1 MSDHSFTVRLDT
13 GYDDEKQAWDK
24 LKRLQRKTHL
34 SYNRIVT
41 DAVNAYETDFV
52 HLAPED
58 EAQLIQRMTDA
69 VAERLQQ
76 ILPAY
81 LAGYSAGAAST
92 MAAPASTM
100 AAPSVSQAGTQNGTI
115 QPERT
120 DADEAEPDF
129 SGSVMDFNFMG
140 M

>member
-1 MSDHSFTVRLDT
+1 MSNHCFTVRLDT

-24 LKRLQRKTHL
+24 LKRLQRRTHL

-58 EAQLIQRMTDA
+58 EARLIQRMTDA

-92 MAAPASTM
+92 VAAPPAPQ
-100 AAPSVSQAGTQNGTI
+100 AAAGDKTI

>member
-1 MSDHSFTVRLDT
+1 MSNHCFTVRLDT
-13 GYDDEKQAWDK
+13 GDDEEKQAWEK

-92 MAAPASTM
+92 VAAP
-100 AAPSVSQAGTQNGTI
+100 PVSQAGTQNGTI
-115 QPERT
+115 QPERAG
-120 DADEAEPDF
+120 ADEAETDF

>member
-1 MSDHSFTVRLDT
+1 MSNHCFTVRLDT

-24 LKRLQRKTHL
+24 LKRLQRRTHL

-58 EAQLIQRMTDA
+58 EARLIQRMTDA

-81 LAGYSAGAAST
+81 LAGY
-92 MAAPASTM
+92 PRWLHRLLLK
-100 AAPSVSQAGTQNGTI
+100 Q
-115 QPERT
+115 QPETRQSSLNAQMPMKLSPT
-120 DADEAEPDF
+120 SAEA
-129 SGSVMDFNFMG
+129 
-140 M
+140 

>member
-1 MSDHSFTVRLDT
+1 MSDHSFTVRLDM
-13 GYDDEKQAWDK
+13 GYEDEKQAWDK

-92 MAAPASTM
+92 VAAQSVPQ
-100 AAPSVSQAGTQNGTI
+100 AAAEDKAI
-115 QPERT
+115 QPEPT

>member
-13 GYDDEKQAWDK
+13 GYENEKQAWDK
-24 LKRLQRKTHL
+24 LKKIQRKTHL

-58 EAQLIQRMTDA
+58 ETRLIQRITDA
-69 VAERLQQ
+69 VTERLQQ

-92 MAAPASTM
+92 VAAP
-100 AAPSVSQAGTQNGTI
+100 PVSRTGTENNAI
-115 QPERT
+115 QPKPTE
-120 DADEAEPDF
+120 ADEADHDF

>member
-1 MSDHSFTVRLDT
+1 MSDHSFTVRLDM
-13 GYDDEKQAWDK
+13 GYEDEKQAWDK

-58 EAQLIQRMTDA
+58 ETRLIQRITDA

-81 LAGYSAGAAST
+81 LAGYSAGVAST
-92 MAAPASTM
+92 VAVPPVPQVETEDKAIHPKHT
-100 AAPSVSQAGTQNGTI
+100 
-115 QPERT
+115 E
-120 DADEAEPDF
+120 ADEADHDF

>member
-1 MSDHSFTVRLDT
+1 MSNHSFTVRLDM
-13 GYDDEKQAWDK
+13 GYEDEKQAWDK

-41 DAVNAYETDFV
+41 DAVNVYETDFV

-58 EAQLIQRMTDA
+58 EAQLIQRMTNA

-92 MAAPASTM
+92 V
-100 AAPSVSQAGTQNGTI
+100 AAPSVPQVATEDKAIHPKPT
-115 QPERT
+115 E
-120 DADEAEPDF
+120 ADEAEPDF

>member
-1 MSDHSFTVRLDT
+1 MSNHCFTVRLDT
-13 GYDDEKQAWDK
+13 GYDEEKQAWEK
-24 LKRLQRKTHL
+24 LKRLQRKMHL

-58 EAQLIQRMTDA
+58 EARIVQQMTDA
-69 VAERLQQ
+69 VTERLQQ
-76 ILPAY
+76 ILPVY

-92 MAAPASTM
+92 VAVPPVPQVATEDKAIHPK
-100 AAPSVSQAGTQNGTI
+100 P
-115 QPERT
+115 T
-120 DADEAEPDF
+120 DADEADHDF

>member
-13 GYDDEKQAWDK
+13 GYEDEKQAWDK

-76 ILPAY
+76 MLPAY

-92 MAAPASTM
+92 VAVPPVPQVETEDKAIHPKHTE
-100 AAPSVSQAGTQNGTI
+100 T
-115 QPERT
+115 
-120 DADEAEPDF
+120 DEADHDF

>member
-1 MSDHSFTVRLDT
+1 MSNHCFTVRLDMS
-13 GYDDEKQAWDK
+13 YDEEKQAWEK

-58 EAQLIQRMTDA
+58 EAQLVQRMTDA
-69 VAERLQQ
+69 MAERLQQ

-92 MAAPASTM
+92 VATSP
-100 AAPSVSQAGTQNGTI
+100 VSQAGTKNSAI
-115 QPERT
+115 QPEHT
-120 DADEAEPDF
+120 DADEAEPDL

>member
-13 GYDDEKQAWDK
+13 GYENEKQAWDK
-24 LKRLQRKTHL
+24 LKKIPRKTHL

-41 DAVNAYETDFV
+41 DAGNAYETDFV
-52 HLAPED
+52 HLALED

-92 MAAPASTM
+92 VA
-100 AAPSVSQAGTQNGTI
+100 VSPVPQVATEDKAIHPKHT
-115 QPERT
+115 E
-120 DADEAEPDF
+120 ADEAEPDF

>member
-1 MSDHSFTVRLDT
+1 MSNHSFTVRLDT
-13 GYDDEKQAWDK
+13 GYEDEKQAWDK
-24 LKRLQRKTHL
+24 LKRLQKKMHL

-41 DAVNAYETDFV
+41 DAVNAFETDFV

-58 EAQLIQRMTDA
+58 EAQLIQRITDA

-92 MAAPASTM
+92 V
-100 AAPSVSQAGTQNGTI
+100 AAPSVSRTRTENNAI
-115 QPERT
+115 QPKHT

>member
-1 MSDHSFTVRLDT
+1 MSNHTFTVRLDT

-24 LKRLQRKTHL
+24 LKRLQRRTHL

-41 DAVNAYETDFV
+41 DAVNAFETDFV

-58 EAQLIQRMTDA
+58 EARLIQRMTDA

-92 MAAPASTM
+92 VAAPPAPQ
-100 AAPSVSQAGTQNGTI
+100 AAAGDKAI

>member
-1 MSDHSFTVRLDT
+1 MSNHCFTVRLDT

-24 LKRLQRKTHL
+24 LKRLQRRTHL

-58 EAQLIQRMTDA
+58 EARIIQQMTDA
-69 VAERLQQ
+69 VAEWLQQ

-92 MAAPASTM
+92 VAAPPAPQ
-100 AAPSVSQAGTQNGTI
+100 AAAGDKAI

>member
-1 MSDHSFTVRLDT
+1 MSNHCFTVRLDMS
-13 GYDDEKQAWDK
+13 YDEEKQAWEK

-58 EAQLIQRMTDA
+58 EARIIQQMTDA

-92 MAAPASTM
+92 VTTSP
-100 AAPSVSQAGTQNGTI
+100 VSQAGTKNSAI
-115 QPERT
+115 QPEHT

>member
-1 MSDHSFTVRLDT
+1 MSDHSFTVRLDM
-13 GYDDEKQAWDK
+13 GYEDEKQAWDK

-41 DAVNAYETDFV
+41 DAVNAHETDFV
-52 HLAPED
+52 HLALED

-76 ILPAY
+76 MLPAY

-92 MAAPASTM
+92 V
-100 AAPSVSQAGTQNGTI
+100 AAPSVPQAAVEDKAI
-115 QPERT
+115 QPEPT
-120 DADEAEPDF
+120 EADETEPDF

>member
-1 MSDHSFTVRLDT
+1 MSNHCFTVRLDT

-24 LKRLQRKTHL
+24 LKRLQRRTHL

-58 EAQLIQRMTDA
+58 EARLIQRMTDA

-81 LAGYSAGAAST
+81 LAGYSAGTAST
-92 MAAPASTM
+92 VAAPPAPQ
-100 AAPSVSQAGTQNGTI
+100 AAAGDKAI

>member
-1 MSDHSFTVRLDT
+1 MSDHRFTVRLDMSF
-13 GYDDEKQAWDK
+13 DEEKQAWDK

-58 EAQLIQRMTDA
+58 EAQLIQRITDT

-76 ILPAY
+76 MLPAY

-92 MAAPASTM
+92 VAAPPVPQ
-100 AAPSVSQAGTQNGTI
+100 AAAGDKAI
-115 QPERT
+115 QPKHT
-120 DADEAEPDF
+120 AADEAEPDF

>member
-1 MSDHSFTVRLDT
+1 MSNHCFTVRLDT
-13 GYDDEKQAWDK
+13 GYDEEKQAWER
-24 LKRLQRKTHL
+24 LKKLQRKTHL

-52 HLAPED
+52 HLDPED
-58 EAQLIQRMTDA
+58 EARIIQQMTHA

-76 ILPAY
+76 VLPAY

-92 MAAPASTM
+92 VAVPPVPQAAAEDK
-100 AAPSVSQAGTQNGTI
+100 AI
-115 QPERT
+115 QPELT
-120 DADEAEPDF
+120 GTDEAEADF
-129 SGSVMDFNFMG
+129 SGSVKDFNFIG

>member
-1 MSDHSFTVRLDT
+1 MSNHSFTVRLDT
-13 GYDDEKQAWDK
+13 GYEDEKQAWDK
-24 LKRLQRKTHL
+24 LKRLQKKMHL

-41 DAVNAYETDFV
+41 DAVNAFETDFV

-58 EAQLIQRMTDA
+58 EAQLIQRMTDV

-92 MAAPASTM
+92 V
-100 AAPSVSQAGTQNGTI
+100 AAPSVSRTRTENNAI
-115 QPERT
+115 QPKHT

>member
-1 MSDHSFTVRLDT
+1 MSNHCFTVRLDT

-24 LKRLQRKTHL
+24 LKRLQRRTHL

-58 EAQLIQRMTDA
+58 EARLIQRMTDA

-81 LAGYSAGAAST
+81 LARYSAGAAST
-92 MAAPASTM
+92 VAAPPAPQ
-100 AAPSVSQAGTQNGTI
+100 AAAGDKAI

>member
-13 GYDDEKQAWDK
+13 GYENEKQAWDK
-24 LKRLQRKTHL
+24 LKKIQRKTHL

-58 EAQLIQRMTDA
+58 EARIIQQMTDT

-76 ILPAY
+76 FLPAY

-92 MAAPASTM
+92 VAVPPVPQVATEDKAIHPK
-100 AAPSVSQAGTQNGTI
+100 P
-115 QPERT
+115 T
-120 DADEAEPDF
+120 DADEADHDF
-129 SGSVMDFNFMG
+129 SGSVIDFNFMG

>member
-1 MSDHSFTVRLDT
+1 MSDHSFTVRLDM
-13 GYDDEKQAWDK
+13 GYEDEKQAWDK

-41 DAVNAYETDFV
+41 DAVNVYETDFV

-76 ILPAY
+76 SLPAY

-92 MAAPASTM
+92 VAVPPVPQVETEDKAIHPKHT
-100 AAPSVSQAGTQNGTI
+100 
-115 QPERT
+115 E
-120 DADEAEPDF
+120 ADEADHDF

>member
-1 MSDHSFTVRLDT
+1 MSNHCFTVRLDT
-13 GYDDEKQAWDK
+13 GYDEEKQAWEK

-52 HLAPED
+52 HLAPEN
-58 EAQLIQRMTDA
+58 EARIIQQMTDA

-76 ILPAY
+76 ILPVY

-92 MAAPASTM
+92 VAAP
-100 AAPSVSQAGTQNGTI
+100 PVSQSGTKNGTI
-115 QPERT
+115 QPDHTET
-120 DADEAEPDF
+120 DEAEPDF

>member
-1 MSDHSFTVRLDT
+1 MSNHCFTVRLDT
-13 GYDDEKQAWDK
+13 GYDDEEQAWDK
-24 LKRLQRKTHL
+24 LKRLQRRTHL

-58 EAQLIQRMTDA
+58 EARLIQRMTDA

-92 MAAPASTM
+92 VAAPPAPQ
-100 AAPSVSQAGTQNGTI
+100 AAAGDKAI

>member
-1 MSDHSFTVRLDT
+1 MSDHSFTVRLDM
-13 GYDDEKQAWDK
+13 GYEDEKQAWDK

-52 HLAPED
+52 HLALED

-76 ILPAY
+76 MLPAY

-92 MAAPASTM
+92 V
-100 AAPSVSQAGTQNGTI
+100 AAPSVPQAAVEDKAI
-115 QPERT
+115 QPEPT
-120 DADEAEPDF
+120 EADETETDF

>member
-13 GYDDEKQAWDK
+13 GYEDEKQAWDK

-41 DAVNAYETDFV
+41 DAVN
-52 HLAPED
+52 LAPED

-92 MAAPASTM
+92 VAAQSVPQ
-100 AAPSVSQAGTQNGTI
+100 AATEDKAI
-115 QPERT
+115 QPEHT

>member
-13 GYDDEKQAWDK
+13 SYDDEKQAWDK

-52 HLAPED
+52 HLAPEN
-58 EAQLIQRMTDA
+58 ETRLIQRITDA

-92 MAAPASTM
+92 VAVPPVPQVETEDKAIHPKHT
-100 AAPSVSQAGTQNGTI
+100 
-115 QPERT
+115 E
-120 DADEAEPDF
+120 ADEADHDF

>member
-1 MSDHSFTVRLDT
+1 MSDHSFTVRLDM
-13 GYDDEKQAWDK
+13 GYEDEKQAWEK
-24 LKRLQRKTHL
+24 LKRLQRKMHL

-58 EAQLIQRMTDA
+58 EAQLIQRITDA

-92 MAAPASTM
+92 V
-100 AAPSVSQAGTQNGTI
+100 AAPSVPQAAVEDKAI
-115 QPERT
+115 QPEPT
-120 DADEAEPDF
+120 EADEAEPDF

>member
-1 MSDHSFTVRLDT
+1 MSNHRFTVRLDT
-13 GYDDEKQAWDK
+13 GYDEEKQAWEK

-58 EAQLIQRMTDA
+58 EARITQQMTDA

-92 MAAPASTM
+92 AAAP
-100 AAPSVSQAGTQNGTI
+100 PVSRAGTQNGTI
-115 QPERT
+115 QPERA

-129 SGSVMDFNFMG
+129 SGSVMDFSFMG

>member
-1 MSDHSFTVRLDT
+1 MSDHSFTVRLDM
-13 GYDDEKQAWDK
+13 GYEDEKQAWDK

-52 HLAPED
+52 HLASED
-58 EAQLIQRMTDA
+58 EARIIQQMTDA

-81 LAGYSAGAAST
+81 LSGYSAGATST
-92 MAAPASTM
+92 V
-100 AAPSVSQAGTQNGTI
+100 AAPSVPQAAVEDKAI
-115 QPERT
+115 QPEPT
-120 DADEAEPDF
+120 EADETEPDF

>member
-1 MSDHSFTVRLDT
+1 MSNHCFTVRLDT
-13 GYDDEKQAWDK
+13 GYEDEKQAWEK
-24 LKRLQRKTHL
+24 LKKLQRKTHL

-58 EAQLIQRMTDA
+58 EARIIQQTTDA

-81 LAGYSAGAAST
+81 LAGYSAGAASM
-92 MAAPASTM
+92 MAAPPAPQ
-100 AAPSVSQAGTQNGTI
+100 AAAGDKAI
-115 QPERT
+115 QPEPT
-120 DADEAEPDF
+120 GTDEAQPDF